1 MSDKGIV
8 VDVSMN
14 KISVES
20 YRDKPCGLCGQTQG
34 CGNSLWGKLLNHK
47 KNKIQI
53 NTEENFEKG
62 DIVEMHYDEKKL
74 LRISL
79 IIYFIPLLS
88 VLIFLALAQYIFGNH
103 IPISIFSLIFGF
115 FSGLLLSRY
124 VVQSMNA
131 ELDITVSKI

>member
-8 VDVSMN
+8 VDVSTN

-53 NTEENFEKG
+53 NTKDKFTKG

-74 LRISL
+74 LRFSL

-88 VLIFLALAQYIFGNH
+88 VLIFLAFAQYIFGNN
-103 IPISIFSLIFGF
+103 ITVSIFSLVLGF
-115 FSGLLLSRY
+115 FAGLLLSRY

>member
-53 NTEENFEKG
+53 NTEEKFTKG

-88 VLIFLALAQYIFGNH
+88 VLIFLALAQYIYGNN
-103 IPISIFSLIFGF
+103 ITISIFSLVLGF
-115 FSGLLLSRY
+115 FVGLSLSRY

-131 ELDITVSKI
+131 ELDIKVSKT

>member
-8 VDVSMN
+8 VDVSIN

-20 YRDKPCGLCGQTQG
+20 YRDKPCGLCGQTEG

-53 NTEENFEKG
+53 NTEEKFTKG

-88 VLIFLALAQYIFGNH
+88 VLIFLALAQYIFGNNVS
-103 IPISIFSLIFGF
+103 ISVMSLILGF
-115 FSGLLLSRY
+115 FIGLNVSRSI
-124 VVQSMNA
+124 VRLMNA

>member
-8 VDVSMN
+8 VDVSNN

-20 YRDKPCGLCGQTQG
+20 YRDKPCGLCGQTKG
-34 CGNSLWGKLLNHK
+34 CGNSLWGNLLNHK

-53 NTEENFEKG
+53 NTEENFKKG
-62 DIVEMHYDEKKL
+62 DIVEMHFDEKKL
-74 LRISL
+74 LMISL

-103 IPISIFSLIFGF
+103 IQISILSLILGF
-115 FSGLLLSRY
+115 FSGLMLSRY
-124 VVQSMNA
+124 FVQSMNA

>member
-53 NTEENFEKG
+53 NTEEKFTKG

-103 IPISIFSLIFGF
+103 IPISIFSLILGF
-115 FSGLLLSRY
+115 FAGLLLSRY
-124 VVQSMNA
+124 VVRSMNA

>member
-8 VDVSMN
+8 VDVFIN

-53 NTEENFEKG
+53 NTVEKFIKG

-103 IPISIFSLIFGF
+103 VPISILSLILGF
-115 FSGLLLSRY
+115 FAGLMLSRY
-124 VVQSMNA
+124 FVQSMNA

>member
-8 VDVSMN
+8 VDVSIN

-20 YRDKPCGLCGQTQG
+20 YRDKPCGLCGQIQG

-53 NTEENFEKG
+53 NTEENFTKG

-79 IIYFIPLLS
+79 IIYFIPLIS
-88 VLIFLALAQYIFGNH
+88 VLIFLALAQYIFGNNVS
-103 IPISIFSLIFGF
+103 ISVMSLILGF
-115 FSGLLLSRY
+115 IIGLNVSRSI
-124 VVQSMNA
+124 VRLMNS

>member
-47 KNKIQI
+47 IKFKSKQKRNLQKAILLKCI
-53 NTEENFEKG
+53 
-62 DIVEMHYDEKKL
+62 MMKKL

-79 IIYFIPLLS
+79 IIYIIPLLS
-88 VLIFLALAQYIFGNH
+88 VLIFLALAQYIFGNN
-103 IPISIFSLIFGF
+103 ISISIFSLILGLFA
-115 FSGLLLSRY
+115 GLLLSRY
-124 VVQSMNA
+124 FVQSMNA
-131 ELDITVSKI
+131 ELDITVSRY

>member
-8 VDVSMN
+8 VDVSLK

-53 NTEENFEKG
+53 NTEESFKKG
-62 DIVEMHYDEKKL
+62 DIVEMHYDEKKIL
-74 LRISL
+74 KISL
-79 IIYFIPLLS
+79 IIYFIPLIS
-88 VLIFLALAQYIFGNH
+88 VLIFLALAQYLYGNNVS
-103 IPISIFSLIFGF
+103 ISIFGLIFGF
-115 FSGLLLSRY
+115 LMGLTLSRLI
-124 VVQSMNA
+124 VRSMNA
-131 ELDITVSKI
+131 ELNITVSKI

>member
-8 VDVSMN
+8 IDVSVN

-34 CGNSLWGKLLNHK
+34 CGNSLWGNLLNHK

-53 NTEENFEKG
+53 NTEEDFSRG

-74 LRISL
+74 LKISL
-79 IIYFIPLLS
+79 IIYFIPLFS
-88 VLIFLALAQYIFGNH
+88 VLIFLASAQYIFGDN
-103 IPISIFSLIFGF
+103 IPFSILSLILGF
-115 FSGLLLSRY
+115 FSGLTLSRFL
-124 VVQSMNA
+124 VRSMNA